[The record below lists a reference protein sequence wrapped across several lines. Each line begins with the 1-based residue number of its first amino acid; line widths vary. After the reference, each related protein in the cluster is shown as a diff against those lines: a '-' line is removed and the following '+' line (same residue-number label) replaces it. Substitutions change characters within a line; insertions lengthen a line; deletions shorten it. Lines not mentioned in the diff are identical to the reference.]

1 MAASVDVQEA
11 NGAAPGAWNIVTA
24 ARFCTTDSYNPG
36 TSNPIPIPAAGT
48 KRSYWK
54 HHAPWFSGSFSQIT
68 NVRIYSDGAMFS
80 SGAQAYIGVETLTE
94 AQYTQASGAIGDDGA
109 EMVVSHPA
117 IGSKQLFNTF
127 TSGSPKVVDS
137 GPITS
142 GRCKAVILQLDI
154 DSLATAGTLSAET
167 ISWRYDEV

>member
-1 MAASVDVQEA
+1 
-11 NGAAPGAWNIVTA
+11 
-24 ARFCTTDSYNPG
+24 
-36 TSNPIPIPAAGT
+36 
-48 KRSYWK
+48 
-54 HHAPWFSGSFSQIT
+54 
-68 NVRIYSDGAMFS
+68 
-80 SGAQAYIGVETLTE
+80 
-94 AQYTQASGAIGDDGA
+94 
-109 EMVVSHPA
+109 MVVSHPA